1 MSGLSDPTEVFFSFS
16 RLFVLLGSSE
26 RSSRLARRV
35 IFLAMASISVGS
47 CSNGGP
53 SSSSGADQLATAVSE
68 SAGTAIPE
76 VRDLTFEQ
84 AVSALR
90 SRGFSGQVT
99 EVDNGKCVSRNRP
112 GKVYRQEPPVGQV
125 TASLGEVMLYTGC
138 FDVVFSVS
146 AGGDIEAVLDD
157 PAERTGVANRFN
169 LKAYNSL
176 DFTVTAHSGYS
187 LESVSVNGSTL
198 AAQAGGGYR
207 LPELTSDQ
215 TIAVVFSEDPAPAPE
230 PEPAPAPEPAPEP
243 EPAPAPEPAPS
254 PPAAT
259 SYTITAILLGGDCAI
274 SPTGAV
280 SVDEG
285 ADQSFDI
292 TVNSGVVQFLD
303 VDGVLEACNQ
313 FGCTYTFNNVA
324 ADHTLNVLCN

>member
-1 MSGLSDPTEVFFSFS
+1 MSGLSDPAEVFFSYS
-16 RLFVLLGSSE
+16 RQLVLLVSSE

-35 IFLAMASISVGS
+35 IFLAIASVSVGS

-53 SSSSGADQLATAVSE
+53 SSSSGADQLATAASE

-76 VRDLTFEQ
+76 VRDLPFEQ
-84 AVSALR
+84 AVSVLR
-90 SRGFSGQVT
+90 SWGFSGQVT
-99 EVDNGKCVSRNRP
+99 EVDNGKCVSGNRP
-112 GKVYRQEPPVGQV
+112 GEVYRQEPPVGQV
-125 TASLGEVMLYTGC
+125 TASLSEVKLYTGC

-176 DFTVTAHSGYS
+176 DFTVAADSGYS

-207 LPELTSDQ
+207 LPELTSDH
-215 TIAVVFSEDPAPAPE
+215 TVAVVFSEDPEPTPE
-230 PEPAPAPEPAPEP
+230 PEPT
-243 EPAPAPEPAPS
+243 PS
-254 PPAAT
+254 PPAVT

-280 SVDEG
+280 SVTEG

-292 TVNSGVVQFLD
+292 TVNSGVVQLLD
-303 VDGVLEACNQ
+303 VDGVVEACNQ

>member
-1 MSGLSDPTEVFFSFS
+1 MFLLLLQTLSSA
-16 RLFVLLGSSE
+16 E

-35 IFLAMASISVGS
+35 IFLVIASGALGS

-53 SSSSGADQLATAVSE
+53 SSSSGADQLAIDASQSPATAV
-68 SAGTAIPE
+68 PE
-76 VRDLTFEQ
+76 VRDFTFEQ
-84 AVSALR
+84 AVSVL
-90 SRGFSGQVT
+90 SGWGFSGQVI
-99 EVDNGKCVSRNRP
+99 EVDNGKCVSGNRP

-125 TASLGEVMLYTGC
+125 TASLGEVKLYTGC

-146 AGGDIEAVLDD
+146 AGGDIDAALDD
-157 PAERTGVANRFN
+157 PAERTGVPNRFN
-169 LKAYNSL
+169 LKAFNSL
-176 DFTVTAHSGYS
+176 DFTVAADPGFT

-198 AAQAGGGYR
+198 AAQAGGSYR
-207 LPELTSDQ
+207 LPELTSDR
-215 TIAVVFSEDPAPAPE
+215 TVAVVFSENPAPAP
-230 PEPAPAPEPAPEP
+230 
-243 EPAPAPEPAPS
+243 
-254 PPAAT
+254 AT
-259 SYTITAILLGGDCAI
+259 TYTITAILLGGDCAI

-280 SVDEG
+280 SVNEG

-303 VDGVLEACNQ
+303 VDGTLEACNQ

>member
-1 MSGLSDPTEVFFSFS
+1 
-16 RLFVLLGSSE
+16 
-26 RSSRLARRV
+26 
-35 IFLAMASISVGS
+35 MASVSVGS

-68 SAGTAIPE
+68 SVGTAIPE
-76 VRDLTFEQ
+76 VRDLTLEQ
-84 AVSALR
+84 AVSVLR
-90 SRGFSGQVT
+90 GLGFSGQVI
-99 EVDNGKCVSRNRP
+99 EVDNGRCVSGNRP

-176 DFTVTAHSGYS
+176 DFTVAADSGFT

-198 AAQAGGGYR
+198 AAQAGGSYR

-215 TIAVVFSEDPAPAPE
+215 TVAVVFSENPA
-230 PEPAPAPEPAPEP
+230 PEPAPAP
-243 EPAPAPEPAPS
+243 APA
-254 PPAAT
+254 T
-259 SYTITAILLGGDCAI
+259 TYTITAILLGGDCAI

-280 SVDEG
+280 SVNEG

-303 VDGVLEACNQ
+303 VDGTFEACNQ
-313 FGCTYTFNNVA
+313 FGCTYTFNNVS

>member
-1 MSGLSDPTEVFFSFS
+1 
-16 RLFVLLGSSE
+16 
-26 RSSRLARRV
+26 
-35 IFLAMASISVGS
+35 MASISVGS

-76 VRDLTFEQ
+76 VRDLTFER
-84 AVSALR
+84 AVLVLR
-90 SRGFSGQVT
+90 SWGFSGQVT
-99 EVDNGKCVSRNRP
+99 EVDNGKCVSGNRP

-125 TASLGEVMLYTGC
+125 TASLGEVKLYTGC
-138 FDVVFSVS
+138 FDVGFSVS

-157 PAERTGVANRFN
+157 PAERTGVPNHFN
-169 LKAYNSL
+169 LKAFNSL
-176 DFTVTAHSGYS
+176 DFTVAAHSGYS

-198 AAQAGGGYR
+198 AAQAVGSYR

-215 TIAVVFSEDPAPAPE
+215 TVAIVFSENPAPAP
-230 PEPAPAPEPAPEP
+230 APA
-243 EPAPAPEPAPS
+243 
-254 PPAAT
+254 T
-259 SYTITAILLGGDCAI
+259 TYTITAILLGGDCAI

-280 SVDEG
+280 SVNEG

-292 TVNSGVVQFLD
+292 TVNSGVVQLLD
-303 VDGVLEACNQ
+303 VDGTLEACNQ
-313 FGCTYTFNNVA
+313 FGCTYTFNDVA